1 MKNGQ
6 ISYWIARPGID
17 APRFAPVDTD
27 LDVDVAVVG
36 GGLTGLW
43 AAWSVAVK
51 DPSLTVALFEAESIG
66 YGASGRNGGWL
77 SAKPVG
83 LRPVLARQPQGWAGV
98 QSADRI
104 LVRSLDEVVDLL
116 GVEQIDARRGGWMQV
131 ARTASEMRRVEEYE
145 AKSRSWGVAPENL
158 RVLSAAETTARVAV
172 SEARGAIYSPD
183 CYRIDPVKA
192 LARLAR
198 LARDAG
204 VAIYTGSRVTDL
216 VDHGLV
222 VNGHSVRVGRHTVV
236 ATEGYSSWEKGEKR
250 RLLPMNSAMVVT
262 EPLAGED
269 WAKIG
274 WDGAE
279 CLSGSA
285 HTFFYAQRTA
295 DDRIAIG
302 GRGKPYRFGSA
313 TDKDG
318 QVYQQTVE
326 ALDAA
331 LRELFPGISFE
342 LAHAW
347 CGVIG
352 VSRDWSPFVE
362 VDEAA
367 QVTHVG
373 GYAGQGLTAAY
384 VGGCLV
390 ADLIT
395 GRETELTR
403 LPWVRKRPRRW
414 EPEPLR
420 WLGANALY
428 KAYSWADH
436 LESRSK
442 STSTAWPARVA
453 DRIAGR

>member
-1 MKNGQ
+1 M
-6 ISYWIARPGID
+6 
-17 APRFAPVDTD
+17 
-27 LDVDVAVVG
+27 
-36 GGLTGLW
+36 
-43 AAWSVAVK
+43 
-51 DPSLTVALFEAESIG
+51 
-66 YGASGRNGGWL
+66 
-77 SAKPVG
+77 
-83 LRPVLARQPQGWAGV
+83 
-98 QSADRI
+98 
-104 LVRSLDEVVDLL
+104 
-116 GVEQIDARRGGWMQV
+116 
-131 ARTASEMRRVEEYE
+131 
-145 AKSRSWGVAPENL
+145 
-158 RVLSAAETTARVAV
+158 AV

-367 QVTHVG
+367 QVTHV
-373 GYAGQGLTAAY
+373 AA
-384 VGGCLV
+384 
-390 ADLIT
+390 T
-395 GRETELTR
+395 
-403 LPWVRKRPRRW
+403 
-414 EPEPLR
+414 
-420 WLGANALY
+420 
-428 KAYSWADH
+428 
-436 LESRSK
+436 
-442 STSTAWPARVA
+442 PARA
-453 DRIAGR
+453 